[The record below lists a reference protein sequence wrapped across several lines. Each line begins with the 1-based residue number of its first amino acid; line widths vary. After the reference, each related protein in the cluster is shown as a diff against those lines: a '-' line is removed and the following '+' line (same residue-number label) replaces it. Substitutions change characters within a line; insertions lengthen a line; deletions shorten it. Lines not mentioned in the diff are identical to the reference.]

1 MADWYDKDDIKAG
14 KSRAAK
20 AALIEGYVLPLYPL
34 NQSGGHGRRGHGPLN
49 QSGGHG
55 RQASTTR
62 IQSLKRSIDKVLN

>member
-34 NQSGGHGRRGHGPLN
+34 NQSGGHGR
-49 QSGGHG
+49 
-55 RQASTTR
+55 QASTTR